1 MYNQLNSLQ
10 VVSAEEKKLINVK
23 FMVILQIFNDSS
35 LFCNSAL
42 YMHV

>member
-10 VVSAEEKKLINVK
+10 VVNAEEKKLINVK
-23 FMVILQIFNDSS
+23 FNDSS